1 MNRDDRWPKANT
13 KTTASD
19 KASRRDRLL
28 RRSETGSYSGYSR
41 DFTGTDLPMTRFSQF
56 DDILN
61 GTLIPE
67 VPWLQI
73 IECGA

>member
-28 RRSETGSYSGYSR
+28 RRSETGSNSGYSR
-41 DFTGTDLPMTRFSQF
+41 DFTGTDLPFER
-56 DDILN
+56 DDSPLSTELLRLMDT
-61 GTLIPE
+61 GDK
-67 VPWLQI
+67 
-73 IECGA
+73 GK